1 MKTQTPAE
9 LIAKI
14 SERTQVPIPDVER
27 AYASMWNE
35 LQRGARITD
44 YLPVI
49 VARKVADD
57 LRKSRNDGPSLH

>member
-14 SERTQVPIPDVER
+14 SERTHVPVHDVER
-27 AYASMWNE
+27 VYASTWNE
-35 LQRGARITD
+35 LQADARITD

-49 VARKVADD
+49 VARKVAERFRGSDD
-57 LRKSRNDGPSLH
+57 AETALH

>member
-14 SERTQVPIPDVER
+14 SERTHVSIPEVER
-27 AYASMWNE
+27 AYASTWNE
-35 LQRGARITD
+35 LQSDARITD

-49 VARKVADD
+49 VAKKVAED
-57 LRKSRNDGPSLH
+57 LRKTGDDAASLH